1 MRTTLPTL
9 SARPAPF
16 RASTHRRRSP
26 WAWAAAVGA
35 LVAVL
40 ALTAC
45 STPRV
50 PDGIRAVTGF
60 DVDRYTGHWHEVAR
74 IENRFERGLTR
85 ATATYTRNDDGTIK
99 VVNRG
104 YDPARREWKEAEGTA
119 RFVDSPD
126 RAALKVS
133 FFGPF
138 YGGYNVVALD
148 ENYQWAM
155 VVGSS
160 RDYLWILSRT
170 PTLPWHVRDHLLER
184 AQALGVDVSKI
195 VFAAPPVEQHA
206 RQAVRT

>member
-1 MRTTLPTL
+1 MRIHTMPYRHT
-9 SARPAPF
+9 
-16 RASTHRRRSP
+16 P
-26 WAWAAAVGA
+26 WSLVIGAAALMA
-35 LVAVL
+35 LL

-45 STPRV
+45 STPRT
-50 PDGIRAVTGF
+50 PDGIQAVTGF

-74 IENRFERGLTR
+74 IDHSFERGLTQ
-85 ATATYTRNDDGTIK
+85 TSATYSRNPGDTVK

-104 YDPARREWKEAEGTA
+104 YDPVRREWKEAEGTA
-119 RFVDSPD
+119 SFVDALT

-160 RDYLWILSRT
+160 KDYLWILSRT
-170 PTLPWHVRDHLLER
+170 PTLPWHVREHLIER
-184 AQALGVDVSKI
+184 AQAMGIDVGRI
-195 VFAAPPVEQHA
+195 LWAPPAGEQHA
-206 RQAVRT
+206 RRAVMT